1 MSVSKWRYT
10 STCDGQ
16 PCPGDCDMCDRE
28 TDEFGKWIPVTERL
42 PKDDTLMLVNYIDQ
56 RENAADIWIGWHEME
71 NVWYIDGEA
80 HSREFNNEVIA
91 WMPMPEPYQ
100 GENDD

>member
-28 TDEFGKWIPVTERL
+28 ADEFGKWIPCSERL
-42 PKDDTLMLVNYIDQ
+42 PDKTGDYLTFDVYGNVYTNFWGAETQ
-56 RENAADIWIGWHEME
+56 RWG
-71 NVWYIDGEA
+71 
-80 HSREFNNEVIA
+80 HSTITVQA